1 MYYENPQE
9 YLTKTNSI
17 NISPIENKNDK
28 NNNSSKSLDKSL
40 ERLDK
45 EHKLKVEDILLENKI
60 EEEKW
65 RSCCFDLHPQSS
77 LFFGKLGVSCLVII
91 LCSYQLITLKDCNYQ
106 SLYSSLLSSV
116 ITFWLTK
123 K

>member
-1 MYYENPQE
+1 MYYEKPE
-9 YLTKTNSI
+9 DYLNKTNSI
-17 NISPIENKNDK
+17 NITPIEIKNDK
-28 NNNSSKSLDKSL
+28 NNNSSKSL

-45 EHKLKVEDILLENKI
+45 EHKIKVEDILLESKI